1 MGGKKDKAWKKVAF
15 AVIDARE
22 NRKLDRRFG
31 AKCDYNCE
39 YSVLEPKEEPIKM
52 KSKWSEDELLN
63 EVKKYLGPA
72 VTLVKSSDEVEA
84 KKATNTTA
92 LGSFKSEASA
102 AYGRYKRVASLMRG
116 QMVFAA
122 MLGEE
127 RPVELWPHKQNFS
140 FKFDGV
146 ADDNGTEL
154 YAWIKPRAIPLM
166 QPYDWQLRETY
177 EGLGLPLAKLWIDD
191 SDKNPS
197 FEKVVRHAIRRV
209 AKKFIGKIAFVEQK
223 KSTYS
228 YELRDFGLNRPEVYP
243 AFGIASNASYNSV
256 KYGFEVTQELAASAQ
271 EFWRDADKAVPVLID
286 FCEKVIAG
294 TWPEAHESEAP
305 HTNWTKGSLKKL
317 VWKTY
322 SAIQKPE
329 IPLLVEVY
337 GKFRPENERK
347 ATEASHLAEVL
358 APYADSFTVASYD
371 TGDNYNPG
379 TEFKREKYSSDT
391 EWYWVAKDG
400 TKMITKP
407 KKDAPIKTV
416 IEFAKKQSGLDID
429 VDAEMVKFDQMM
441 KDRPP
446 VTTTLPPMPGKGDGK
461 GGMPDLSSLGGG
473 GMPDLSGLGAGG
485 GGMPDLS
492 SLGDMA
498 GLGNAKADL

>member
-72 VTLVKSSDEVEA
+72 VTLVKSSDDVEA

-127 RPVELWPHKQNFS
+127 RPVEVWPHKQNFS

-228 YELRDFGLNRPEVYP
+228 YELRDFGLNHPEVYP
-243 AFGIASNASYNSV
+243 AFGIASNSSYNSV
-256 KYGFEVTQELAASAQ
+256 KYGFDITPELAATAQ
-271 EFWRDADKAVPVLID
+271 EFWKDADKAVPVLID

-329 IPLLVEVY
+329 IPLLVKVY

-400 TKMITKP
+400 AKMLTKP

-416 IEFAKKQSGLDID
+416 IEFAKKQSGLEID
-429 VDAEMVKFDQMM
+429 VDAEMTKFEQMM

-446 VTTTLPPMPGKGDGK
+446 VTATLPPMPGGFDGK
-461 GGMPDLSSLGGG
+461 GAGGMPDID
-473 GMPDLSGLGAGG
+473 M
-485 GGMPDLS
+485 S
-492 SLGDMA
+492 SLGDLSGIGDHLSGKKSGA
-498 GLGNAKADL
+498 AKDDSKDDL